1 MADREGTR
9 PDFLFRGDFKR
20 LGCGRGG
27 WKPRDPSGA
36 LREGRR
42 EEKWGTLKVQELPL
56 IQRHLSGPPSSIVA
70 LPIGPKPGAHQ
81 AQSPKLLLVQPL
93 GAQVRPMT
101 HF

>member
-1 MADREGTR
+1 MADREGTGQ
-9 PDFLFRGDFKR
+9 DFLFRGDFRR

-27 WKPRDPSGA
+27 WKPGDPSGA

-42 EEKWGTLKVQELPL
+42 EGKWGQLKVQELPL
-56 IQRHLSGPPSSIVA
+56 IQRHLPGLPSSIVA
-70 LPIGPKPGAHQ
+70 LPFGSKPGAHH

-93 GAQVRPMT
+93 GAQVRPVT